1 MILTQFILHAKNLR
15 EPKYEFLIKK
25 REDVGTKYCNDSN
38 AFIVCSNTM
47 DGVYVNID
55 DYNSS
60 RKWKALIVFDD
71 MIGDIMTNK
80 KFQVI
85 IKELFIRCRKVM
97 ILFVFISIIISLIF
111 LFQKMLD

>member
-25 REDVGTKYCNDSN
+25 REDVGIKYCNDSN

-47 DGVYVNID
+47 VGVYVNID

-71 MIGDIMTNK
+71 MIETLW
-80 KFQVI
+80 Q
-85 IKELFIRCRKVM
+85 IKNFK
-97 ILFVFISIIISLIF
+97 S
-111 LFQKMLD
+111 